1 VEQTLRAGE
10 MMAIN
15 SNGHIAV
22 DAAEVK
28 RTKQEQMDRFDS
40 FSPEIRAILRDAHY
54 NVSIKPGHE
63 KVFRNGMWLKETLRH
78 IAKESA
84 LETYGSNYPLETV
97 R

>member
-1 VEQTLRAGE
+1 MTNQ
-10 MMAIN
+10 
-15 SNGHIAV
+15 NGHIAV
-22 DAAEVK
+22 DAVK
-28 RTKQEQMDRFDS
+28 RTRKESMELFDS

-84 LETYGSNYPLETV
+84 LKTYGSNYPLDII
-97 R
+97 